1 MQKGRKGFDFGF
13 AADDDEED
21 DGAPAVRTVP
31 AARRQEF
38 PPDTSAKIRPAQYP
52 AGYPNAE
59 SFVQANASVASGAGS
74 ILDPG
79 RGMGDSA
86 ALLSTASASQR
97 LKELNALDVPTTE
110 DVADA
115 EIFTSEAPDID
126 FDLKN

>member
-1 MQKGRKGFDFGF
+1 MQKGKKGFDFGF

-31 AARRQEF
+31 SVRRQEF
-38 PPDTSAKIRPAQYP
+38 PPDASAKIRPAQYP
-52 AGYPNAE
+52 NTE

-86 ALLSTASASQR
+86 ALLGTASASQR